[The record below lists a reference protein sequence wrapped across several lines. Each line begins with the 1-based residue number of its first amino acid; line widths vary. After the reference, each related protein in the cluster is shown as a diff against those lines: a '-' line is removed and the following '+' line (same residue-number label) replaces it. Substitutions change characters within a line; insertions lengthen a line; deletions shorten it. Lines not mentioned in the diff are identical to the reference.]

1 MFWCKKPHSLSPPR
15 LTSSIPEIEHH
26 LATMDTPVSNPLE
39 AVDAISTED
48 LSGSSTAEEARQA
61 HSPTHKAPLPMTEEP
76 LFEDN
81 DAETSTTPKDTTPP
95 KNTETPKRKRVISKT
110 AKCSRPRILVL
121 LTCVSYLL
129 FHLMGADLGLQLIE
143 SYTKPRLHRAEAQA
157 KTAALGLIND
167 NHLKYQY
174 DQLLGTTLDRHY
186 MESYESC
193 LARGLYKADKV
204 FYSLDF
210 TQSSEIRNQ
219 TMAWV
224 TDNCD
229 RLSYTPQVY
238 NPSISRLWLA
248 ANNARK
254 VTVEVFNLFK
264 NKITLLRSRLLSI
277 NPRLVVE
284 PVVMTAN
291 YTAVTYSRVP
301 VGMPYGFATD
311 CDGRSRC
318 RLIYVGP
325 TNPNTTR
332 EAFKDALREADR
344 EAKKWSWSAKLSNV
358 LDINIYAIY
367 LLLGLQALLAHIY
380 VLADILSRPRLPPQR
395 CSWVRVKAL
404 PSRLCHRLATLQGDE
419 LVFLGCFPNVVLYT
433 LLHTQVKYIIS
444 EFDSPLL
451 PVGCGC
457 FVFHSVQMV
466 AFFDPTSDGT
476 EHLRGLYRSIKE
488 LYLIARGVEVPG
500 LTISKPTPR
509 RPSAPCNR
517 TTACSTILNPA
528 SKITARFISPLTPIS
543 EDLKQELKAIHTE
556 QGKRCRDDVEPQY
569 GYATE
574 SESGYDSDEQHADY
588 VDLAGGATPTVSEDE
603 AGWSVVDE

>member
-1 MFWCKKPHSLSPPR
+1 MG
-15 LTSSIPEIEHH
+15 SI
-26 LATMDTPVSNPLE
+26 
-39 AVDAISTED
+39 
-48 LSGSSTAEEARQA
+48 
-61 HSPTHKAPLPMTEEP
+61 
-76 LFEDN
+76 
-81 DAETSTTPKDTTPP
+81 
-95 KNTETPKRKRVISKT
+95 
-110 AKCSRPRILVL
+110 
-121 LTCVSYLL
+121 
-129 FHLMGADLGLQLIE
+129 
-143 SYTKPRLHRAEAQA
+143 
-157 KTAALGLIND
+157 
-167 NHLKYQY
+167 
-174 DQLLGTTLDRHY
+174 
-186 MESYESC
+186 
-193 LARGLYKADKV
+193 
-204 FYSLDF
+204 
-210 TQSSEIRNQ
+210 
-219 TMAWV
+219 
-224 TDNCD
+224 
-229 RLSYTPQVY
+229 
-238 NPSISRLWLA
+238 
-248 ANNARK
+248 
-254 VTVEVFNLFK
+254 
-264 NKITLLRSRLLSI
+264 
-277 NPRLVVE
+277 
-284 PVVMTAN
+284 
-291 YTAVTYSRVP
+291 
-301 VGMPYGFATD
+301 
-311 CDGRSRC
+311 
-318 RLIYVGP
+318 
-325 TNPNTTR
+325 NPNTTR

-358 LDINIYAIY
+358 LDTNIYAIY
-367 LLLGLQALLAHIY
+367 LLLCLQALLAHIY
-380 VLADILSRPRLPPQR
+380 FLADILSRPRLPSQR

-419 LVFLGCFPNVVLYT
+419 LVFLGCFPNVVLYA

-451 PVGCGC
+451 PVGCSC

-466 AFFDPTSDGT
+466 VFFDPTSDGT

-488 LYLIARGVEVPG
+488 LYLIARGVEVPE